1 MISGWWKSDNDSTQP
16 ESFRVTSPP
25 SPGLLLVSADTWLT
39 NSVPVSVTVKVTQRD
54 KGIRAS
60 SKKASGLPNSG
71 RPLARLLHSAQDR
84 PVGRGHGISII
95 DPAEKSAACDPVV
108 TSTRSSG
115 ATATEVTSPP
125 RT

>member
-25 SPGLLLVSADTWLT
+25 HPGLLSVSADIWLM

-54 KGIRAS
+54 NGIRAS
-60 SKKASGLPNSG
+60 PKNALGLPNSG
-71 RPLARLLHSAQDR
+71 RPLARRVHSAQDR
-84 PVGRGHGISII
+84 PVGRERGTSVL
-95 DPAEKSAACDPVV
+95 DPAERSAACDPVV

-115 ATATEVTSPP
+115 ATETEVTLPP
-125 RT
+125 CV